1 MRRIEAISGDLA
13 IKDKADNKTDLL
25 NTAETFNVSV
35 KDLPIFLKD
44 KIKLINSYK
53 EDLKKHEQKI
63 YQNLLD
69 DIKSSYKSVGKIN
82 IITKRIDNLNLS
94 KLRGGLDSLKKEVS
108 NLIIILVGSME
119 EKSTILVSVSN
130 DITATYD
137 ARNLLDSLS
146 KIIGAKGGCLLYTSP
161 SPRDFG

>member
-1 MRRIEAISGDLA
+1 MEASIL
-13 IKDKADNKTDLL
+13 ITVCEILL
-25 NTAETFNVSV
+25 RS
-35 KDLPIFLKD
+35 
-44 KIKLINSYK
+44 
-53 EDLKKHEQKI
+53 LKKACEWSINEESSDRWAKHHTNI
-63 YQNLLD
+63 QNLLD
-69 DIKSSYKSVGKIN
+69 DLKGSYKSVGKIN

-94 KLRGGLDSLKKEVS
+94 KLRGSLDSLKKEVS

-146 KIIGAKGGCLLYTSP
+146 KIIGAKGGGKP
-161 SPRDFG
+161 DFAQAGGPASNKLDEILISAEKILTEI